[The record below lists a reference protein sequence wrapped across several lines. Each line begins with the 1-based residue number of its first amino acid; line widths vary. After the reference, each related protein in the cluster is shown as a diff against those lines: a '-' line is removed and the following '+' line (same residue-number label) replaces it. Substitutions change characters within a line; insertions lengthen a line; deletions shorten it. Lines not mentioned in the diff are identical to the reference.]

1 MTLINHVAIEMPRP
15 LTEQTI
21 AFYELLGF
29 TRVEPP
35 ESLFDIAAWVRDG
48 QQTIH
53 FLYTDEPVVPPRG
66 HLAIVRPDYEETIAR
81 LEAAGHPYER
91 HEVHW
96 GSPRG
101 YATDPVGHRVEIME
115 FPAPLPPL

>member
-1 MTLINHVAIEMPRP
+1 MINHFAVEMPRAQ
-15 LTEQTI
+15 TEACV

-29 TRVEPP
+29 ERIDPP
-35 ESLFDIAAWVRDG
+35 ESLRDIAAWVRAGDL
-48 QQTIH
+48 TLH
-53 FLYTDEPVVPPRG
+53 LLFVEDPVVPPIG
-66 HLAIVRPDYEETIAR
+66 HIAVVCPDYEETIAR

-101 YATDPVGHRVEIME
+101 YATDPAGHRVEVME